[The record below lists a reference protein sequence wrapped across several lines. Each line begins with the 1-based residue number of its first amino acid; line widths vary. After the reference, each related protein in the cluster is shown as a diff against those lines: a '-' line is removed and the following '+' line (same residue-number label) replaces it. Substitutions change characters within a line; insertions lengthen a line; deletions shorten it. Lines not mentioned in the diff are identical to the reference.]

1 MTICCLNPDCSNP
14 LNPDSNKFCLTCS
27 TPLVILLRNRFQ
39 VMRVLSDEG
48 GFGRTYLAEDVDK
61 LNELCVIKQLAPKA
75 EGSWALK
82 KAIELFKKE
91 AQRLQQLG
99 ENPQIPTL
107 IAYFEQDSYLY
118 LVQQYID
125 GQNLLRELNLRRQ
138 GKALQ
143 SPYSE
148 AEIRKILL
156 DLLPILKFIHENGVI
171 HRDIKP
177 QNIVRRQSDSRL
189 NLIDF
194 GSSKQLTAR
203 VQSKIGTSIGSH
215 GYSPIE
221 QIRDGAAYPACDLFS
236 LGATAFHLLTGVSP
250 FKLWTEHGYA
260 WVSDWQKY
268 LKVQVSDEFAA
279 VLDKLLK
286 KDKNK
291 RYQSADE
298 VIVDLSRGLH
308 PSQRLF
314 PVGTSQQ
321 PTVFSSN
328 FPQFDIKLQI
338 IIVGVA
344 GVLSLVVGNF
354 WYKQFYIDGSIPA
367 NLTQPNR
374 NSTGRHFGTGY
385 KRPHNTADD
394 ATLDSQKSFMPNF
407 NLAVTI
413 RGYASSVLS
422 IAISPDGN
430 TVASTNNDTIQLWSL
445 TTGQAIATL
454 FGHENRVNAIA
465 INPNG
470 KILASGSDDNKV
482 KLWNL
487 DNGQEIRT
495 LRGHRG
501 AITTLAMSPD
511 GQILASGSDDKTI
524 KLWNLTTRE
533 EIRTLGGYTTGVR
546 TIAFSPDGKILAAGS
561 FETIKLW
568 NLETGREIGSFAGH
582 GEITTIA
589 FSPDGKYLACGS
601 NHSIK
606 MWNLQTGEQIHSLSG
621 HTGEITEVAFSPDGM
636 ILASSSRDRTIKLWD
651 YTTAKNIRTLA
662 KHSDSVETFAFS
674 LDGKTIVSGGADR
687 TLRVWRQP

>member
-1 MTICCLNPDCSNP
+1 MTICCLNPDCPNP
-14 LNPDSNKFCLTCS
+14 LNPDNTRFCLTCS
-27 TPLVILLRNRFQ
+27 TPLVTLLRNRFQ

-61 LNELCVIKQLAPKA
+61 LSELCVIKQLAPKA

-82 KAIELFKKE
+82 KAIELFQKE

-138 GKALQ
+138 GKALH
-143 SPYSE
+143 PYSE

-156 DLLPILKFIHENGVI
+156 DLLPILKFIHEHGVI

-177 QNIVRRQSDSRL
+177 QNIVRRQSDGRL

-221 QIRDGAAYPACDLFS
+221 QIRDGAAYPASDLFS
-236 LGATAFHLLTGVSP
+236 LGATAFHLLTGISP

-260 WVSDWQKY
+260 WVSGWRKY
-268 LKVQVSDEFAA
+268 LKVQVKEEFAI

-286 KDKNK
+286 KDKNQ

-298 VIVDLSRGLH
+298 VIQDLSRGLH
-308 PSQRLF
+308 PSERLF

-321 PTVFSSN
+321 LTSLSSS
-328 FPQFDIKLQI
+328 PYGDIKLQI

-344 GVLSLVVGNF
+344 GVLLLIVGNF

-367 NLTQPNR
+367 NLSQPNR
-374 NSTGRHFGTGY
+374 TSTNRHLNTEYNHADGT
-385 KRPHNTADD
+385 DD
-394 ATLDSQKSFMPNF
+394 ATVDSQKSVMPNF
-407 NLAVTI
+407 TLAVTV

-422 IAISPDGN
+422 IAVSPDGN

-445 TTGQAIATL
+445 TTGQAISTL
-454 FGHENRVNAIA
+454 FGHQNRVNAIA

-470 KILASGSDDNKV
+470 KILASGSDDNTV

-487 DNGQEIRT
+487 DNGQQIRT
-495 LRGHRG
+495 LIGHRA
-501 AITTLAMSPD
+501 AITTVAMSPD

-524 KLWNLTTRE
+524 KLWNLVTRE
-533 EIRTLGGYTTGVR
+533 EIRTIRGYTATVK
-546 TIAFSPDGKILAAGS
+546 TVAFSPDSKILATGS

-568 NLETGREIGSFAGH
+568 NIDTGREINTFAGD
-582 GEITTIA
+582 GEIRTIA
-589 FSPDGKYLACGS
+589 FSPDGKYLASGS
-601 NHSIK
+601 KNTIK
-606 MWNLQTGEQIHSLSG
+606 IWNLKTGEHIHSLEG
-621 HTGEITEVAFSPDGM
+621 HTGEITNVAFSPDGM
-636 ILASSSRDRTIKLWD
+636 ILVSSSHDSTIKLWD

-662 KHSDSVETFAFS
+662 KHGDGVETFAFS